1 MAIKCFYLLLQS
13 GGKIKLAGGGSLRLH
28 VECIGVGG
36 DARGK
41 RPALVW
47 EKQILDLP
55 EREKRPNLTLILRQE
70 QNTRIAMDEE
80 LKRLRENE
88 LANARM
94 TVGDRQATERD
105 EFLKKQKRKEVALK
119 NLVHTKTDKTQLEP
133 MQVQSN
139 RLEMRKQMMQRRDE
153 RIGREKSN
161 REILQSGKREATRRV
176 SNETQQFVQRQE
188 RIKQPL
194 TALELANKARKKN
207 LQKARRKPKR
217 QRKKK

>member
-1 MAIKCFYLLLQS
+1 
-13 GGKIKLAGGGSLRLH
+13 
-28 VECIGVGG
+28 
-36 DARGK
+36 
-41 RPALVW
+41 
-47 EKQILDLP
+47 
-55 EREKRPNLTLILRQE
+55 
-70 QNTRIAMDEE
+70 
-80 LKRLRENE
+80 
-88 LANARM
+88 
-94 TVGDRQATERD
+94 
-105 EFLKKQKRKEVALK
+105 
-119 NLVHTKTDKTQLEP
+119 

>member
-1 MAIKCFYLLLQS
+1 M
-13 GGKIKLAGGGSLRLH
+13 LRIH
-28 VECIGVGG
+28 FDCIAVGG
-36 DARGK
+36 DDVPRK
-41 RPALVW
+41 QRDYVW
-47 EKQILDLP
+47 QKQLLDLP
-55 EREKRPNLTLILRQE
+55 EIEKQPSLTFQIRQE
-70 QNTRIAMDEE
+70 QDTQIAMDAE
-80 LKRLRENE
+80 LKRLREEE
-88 LANARM
+88 LENARI
-94 TVGDRQATERD
+94 TVDHRQATERD
-105 EFLKKQKRKEVALK
+105 EFMRKQKRKEVALK

-139 RLEMRKQMMQRRDE
+139 RLEMRKQMRQRRDE

-207 LQKARRKPKR
+207 LQKARQKPKR